1 MLRKT
6 SRWNRGKQIGKLV
19 ACSVG
24 ILAEWGAPIEREIMS
39 HKKERNDDLLLNF
52 STKTLKEKLLER
64 GQVKVALE

>member
-1 MLRKT
+1 M
-6 SRWNRGKQIGKLV
+6 
-19 ACSVG
+19 G
-24 ILAEWGAPIEREIMS
+24 ILAEWGWGAPIEREIMS

>member
-1 MLRKT
+1 M
-6 SRWNRGKQIGKLV
+6 
-19 ACSVG
+19 G
-24 ILAEWGAPIEREIMS
+24 ILAEWGSPIEREIMS